1 MSKDAII
8 EILSKEKPYLVDKYS
23 LTELGLFGSSVRGGE
38 NLLSDVDVLFDFDRE
53 NSKLSLFDIVKTSHA
68 VMMEFIIIGE
78 AATHFSEEIRERNPD
93 IRWSSVVGMRNI
105 MAHDYF
111 EIDPKVLW
119 DTATIAVPKLKEQM
133 EAISLEV

>member
-1 MSKDAII
+1 MKRELEQFKNDIIIACDHIKDNINGQTL
-8 EILSKEKPYLVDKYS
+8 ESFTKD
-23 LTELGLFGSSVRGGE
+23 
-38 NLLSDVDVLFDFDRE
+38 
-53 NSKLSLFDIVKTSHA
+53 VKTSHA

>member
-53 NSKLSLFDIVKTSHA
+53 NSKLSLFDIVDIKNHLEKVLGRTVDIIDKKMLKTSFRKQILEEV
-68 VMMEFIIIGE
+68 VM
-78 AATHFSEEIRERNPD
+78 
-93 IRWSSVVGMRNI
+93 V
-105 MAHDYF
+105 
-111 EIDPKVLW
+111 
-119 DTATIAVPKLKEQM
+119 
-133 EAISLEV
+133 